1 MEPLQT
7 FLVLD
12 GNALLHRAWHAIP
25 PLTTR
30 DGRVVNAV
38 YGFTNVVEKMLN
50 IYKPAYMAVAWD
62 LPGATFRHDA
72 YESYKAQR
80 EKKADELYAQ
90 IPMIQQILEAYG
102 IPSLS
107 APGFEADDIIG
118 TLAQMNADE
127 GGIETLIVTGDR
139 DALQLVNDT
148 TKVIFFIKG
157 LSEVKIYDA
166 AAVEEKFGVTP
177 VELIE
182 VKALMG
188 DSSDNLPGVAGIG
201 EKGAVELVK
210 KFGGVEGILA
220 AITRGE
226 VPDKYAKK
234 FIGNE
239 KNALQMRMLVEI
251 VKNVP
256 LKDFSRSQ
264 CSLRAPDEARLRELF
279 ADFEFSALLKK
290 YKETD
295 GERIKM
301 DGTDGEQVEK
311 GLKGMRGL
319 KGVRGVRSEVVE
331 GKYVSTPAGVMGEW
345 LGLFVVTK
353 QPDMFGATVATV
365 ILSDGTRV
373 WRAEHP
379 DKAMLGD
386 LVQELSRAKHVVTH
400 GAKIAMHAFAEMGV
414 DLSGSLA
421 SRPLYDAEVIAYMLN
436 SGARDF
442 PLLHIIQDVL
452 GRVAKTDEELTR
464 ALPDLGQALQ
474 KKLDEV
480 GMDKLYRD
488 IEMPLIPVLFDME
501 HEGICVD
508 RKMLV
513 DLSKAFG
520 EKIATLTKE
529 IYALSGVEFNVNS
542 PSQLANVLFET
553 LQLPTKG
560 IKKTKSGYS
569 TAAPELEKLWDMHK
583 IIPLIEEYREVAKL
597 KSTYADALPE
607 MIAPDGRI
615 HTRYS
620 QTIAATGRLSSM
632 TPNLQNIPIRSELG
646 KKIRYAFVAK
656 EDCVLMSAD
665 YSQIELRLAAEL
677 AHDDSFI
684 RAFKDGAD
692 IHRRTAAEVWN
703 ISEDEVTKDQRAAAK
718 AINFSILYGVGPR
731 ALARSTG
738 MQFEEAREFIARYFA
753 VHPGIQAYIDAMK
766 MQARSQG
773 YVQTLFGRRRYLPDI
788 TSGVPQLV
796 AAAERMAMNMP
807 IQGTQADIIKIA
819 MISLASSLNKAGLRA
834 KLLLQVHD
842 ELVLEV
848 HEDDVDEVQ
857 KMVVEKMSE
866 VASYRVPLVVDVA
879 TGKSWGDIA

>member
-30 DGRVVNAV
+30 DGRVVNAA

-72 YESYKAQR
+72 YEPYKAQR

-90 IPMIQQILEAYG
+90 IPMIQEILEAYG

-118 TLAQMNADE
+118 TLAQMNAEE

-157 LSEVKIYDA
+157 LSEVKIYDT

-177 VELIE
+177 IELIE

-201 EKGAVELVK
+201 EKGAAELVK
-210 KFGGVEGILA
+210 KFGSVEGILA

-239 KNALQMRMLVEI
+239 KNALHMRMLVEI

-256 LKDFSRSQ
+256 LPDFSRSH
-264 CSLRAPDEARLRELF
+264 CSLRAPDESRLRELF

-290 YKETD
+290 YGNE
-295 GERIKM
+295 KM
-301 DGTDGEQVEK
+301 AATDGEQIKKGVKGEK
-311 GLKGMRGL
+311 GLKGMRGG
-319 KGVRGVRSEVVE
+319 KPESTEK
-331 GKYVSTPAGVMGEW
+331 KYVSTPAGVMGDW

-379 DKAMLGD
+379 DKAILGD
-386 LVQELSRAKHVVTH
+386 LVQELSCAKHVVTH

-442 PLLHIIQDVL
+442 PLPHIIQDVL
-452 GRVAKTDEELTR
+452 GRVAKSEEELAR

-488 IEMPLIPVLFDME
+488 IEMPLIPVLFEME

-513 DLSKAFG
+513 DLSRAFG

-583 IIPLIEEYREVAKL
+583 IVPLIEEYREVAKL
-597 KSTYADALPE
+597 KSTYSDALPE

-615 HTRYS
+615 HTRYN

-646 KKIRYAFVAK
+646 KKIRYAFIAK
-656 EDCVLMSAD
+656 EDHVLMSAD

-677 AHDDSFI
+677 ANDDSFI

-703 ISEDEVTKDQRAAAK
+703 ISEDEVTKDQRASAK

-819 MISLASSLNKAGLRA
+819 MISLASSLKKSGLRA
-834 KLLLQVHD
+834 ELLLQVHD

-848 HEDDVDEVQ
+848 HEDDVEEVQ

-879 TGKSWGDIA
+879 MGKSWGDIA

>member
-1 MEPLQT
+1 MEPLKT

-30 DGRVVNAV
+30 DGRVVNAA

-50 IYKPAYMAVAWD
+50 IYQPAYMAVAWD
-62 LPGATFRHDA
+62 LPGATFRHEA
-72 YESYKAQR
+72 YKPYKAQR
-80 EKKADELYAQ
+80 EKKADELYEQ
-90 IPMIQQILEAYG
+90 IPMIQEILAAYG

-118 TLAQMNADE
+118 TIAQMNADE

-148 TKVIFFIKG
+148 TKVVFFIKG

-177 VELIE
+177 IELIE

-201 EKGAVELVK
+201 EKGAVELIK
-210 KFGGVEGILA
+210 KFGSVEGILA
-220 AITRGE
+220 SITRGE

-234 FIGNE
+234 FVGNE

-256 LKDFSRSQ
+256 LKDFSRLL
-264 CSLRAPDEARLRELF
+264 CALRAPDEARLRALF
-279 ADFEFSALLKK
+279 VDFEFSSLLKK
-290 YKETD
+290 YG
-295 GERIKM
+295 GERIV
-301 DGTDGEQVEK
+301 TDGNGSDRLGKKQGKK
-311 GLKGMRGL
+311 GGK
-319 KGVRGVRSEVVE
+319 SESVE
-331 GKYVSTPAGVMGEW
+331 GKNVSTPGGVMGEW
-345 LGLFVVTK
+345 LGLLVTTK
-353 QPDMFGATVATV
+353 QPDMFGATVAGV

-373 WRAEHP
+373 WHAEHP
-379 DKAMLGD
+379 DKAVLAE
-386 LVQELSRAKHVVTH
+386 LVQELSRAKYVVTYT
-400 GAKIAMHAFAEMGV
+400 AKMAMHAFAEMGV
-414 DLSGSLA
+414 DLSSVLA

-442 PLLHIIQDVL
+442 PLENIVHDVL
-452 GRVAKTDEELTR
+452 GRVAKSEEELAR

-501 HEGICVD
+501 YEGICVD
-508 RKMLV
+508 KKMLT

-529 IYALSGVEFNVNS
+529 IYTLSGTEFNVNS
-542 PSQLANVLFET
+542 PSQLANVLFDT

-569 TAAPELEKLWDMHK
+569 TAAPELEKLWEMHK

-597 KSTYADALPE
+597 KSTYSDSLPE

-656 EDCVLMSAD
+656 EHYVLLSAD

-677 AHDDSFI
+677 ANDESFI

-703 ISEDEVTKDQRAAAK
+703 ISEDEVTKDQRASAK

-738 MQFEEAREFIARYFA
+738 MNFEEAREFIARYFA

-766 MQARSQG
+766 LQARSQG

-807 IQGTQADIIKIA
+807 IQGTQADIIKMA
-819 MISLASSLNKAGLRA
+819 MIALASWLEKSGLRA

-848 HEDDVDEVQ
+848 HEDDVAEVQ
-857 KMVVEKMSE
+857 KMVVEKMSN

>member
-1 MEPLQT
+1 MEPLKT

-30 DGRVVNAV
+30 DGRVVNAA

-62 LPGATFRHDA
+62 LPGATFRHEA
-72 YESYKAQR
+72 YEPYKAQR
-80 EKKADELYAQ
+80 EKKADELYEQ
-90 IPMIQQILEAYG
+90 IPMIQEILAAYG

-148 TKVIFFIKG
+148 TKVVFFIKG

-177 VELIE
+177 TELIE

-201 EKGAVELVK
+201 EKGAVELIK
-210 KFGGVEGILA
+210 KFGSVEGILES
-220 AITRGE
+220 ITRGE

-234 FIGNE
+234 FVGNE

-264 CSLRAPDEARLRELF
+264 CALKAPDEVRLRELF
-279 ADFEFSALLKK
+279 TDFEFASLLKRYGGERMGTDK
-290 YKETD
+290 TD
-295 GERIKM
+295 GNGLNGSVKKRGKK
-301 DGTDGEQVEK
+301 GEKSV
-311 GLKGMRGL
+311 
-319 KGVRGVRSEVVE
+319 SVE
-331 GKYVSTPAGVMGEW
+331 GKSVSTPGGVMGEW
-345 LGLFVVTK
+345 LGLLVAPK
-353 QPDMFGATVATV
+353 QPDMFGATVASV

-373 WRAEHP
+373 WHVEHP
-379 DKAMLGD
+379 DKTVLAE
-386 LVQELSRAKHVVTH
+386 LVQELSRAKYVVTH
-400 GAKIAMHAFAEMGV
+400 AAKIAMHAFAEMGV
-414 DLSGSLA
+414 DLAGVLA

-442 PLLHIIQDVL
+442 PLENIIHDVL
-452 GRVAKTDEELTR
+452 GRVAKTEEELAR

-508 RKMLV
+508 KSMLI

-520 EKIATLTKE
+520 EKIAMLTKK
-529 IYALSGVEFNVNS
+529 IYELSGTEFNVNS

-560 IKKTKSGYS
+560 IKKTKSGFS
-569 TAAPELEKLWDMHK
+569 TAAPELEKLWEMHA

-597 KSTYADALPE
+597 KSTYADSLPE
-607 MIAPDGRI
+607 MIAHDGRI

-620 QTIAATGRLSSM
+620 QTIAATGRLSSV

-646 KKIRYAFVAK
+646 KKIRYAFIAK

-677 AHDDSFI
+677 ANDDSFI

-703 ISEDEVTKDQRAAAK
+703 ISEDDVTKDQRANAK

-738 MQFEEAREFIARYFA
+738 MNFEEAREFIARYFA
-753 VHPGIQAYIDAMK
+753 VHPGIQSYIDAMK

-807 IQGTQADIIKIA
+807 IQGTQADIIKMA
-819 MISLASSLNKAGLRA
+819 MISLSSSLEKSGLRA

-848 HEDDVDEVQ
+848 HEGDVEEVQ
-857 KMVVEKMSE
+857 KMVVEKMSQ

>member
-1 MEPLQT
+1 MDPLKT

-30 DGRVVNAV
+30 DGRLVNAA

-72 YESYKAQR
+72 YASYKAQR
-80 EKKADELYAQ
+80 EKKADEFYEQ
-90 IPMIQQILEAYG
+90 IPMIQEILAAYG

-107 APGFEADDIIG
+107 VSGFEADDIIG

-148 TKVIFFIKG
+148 TKVVFFIKG

-177 VELIE
+177 AELIE

-201 EKGAVELVK
+201 EKGAVELIK
-210 KFGGVEGILA
+210 KFGSVEGILA
-220 AITRGE
+220 SITRGE

-239 KNALQMRMLVEI
+239 KNALKMRMLVEI

-264 CSLRAPDEARLRELF
+264 CALRAPDEARLRALF
-279 ADFEFSALLKK
+279 TDFEFSSLLKK
-290 YKETD
+290 YSSEKISVTD
-295 GERIKM
+295 GNGL
-301 DGTDGEQVEK
+301 DGSVKKRGNKGEKSVF
-311 GLKGMRGL
+311 G
-319 KGVRGVRSEVVE
+319 E
-331 GKYVSTPAGVMGEW
+331 GKSVSTPGGVMGEW
-345 LGLFVVTK
+345 LGLLVATK
-353 QPDMFGATVATV
+353 QPDMFGATVASV
-365 ILSDGTRV
+365 MLSDGTRV
-373 WRAEHP
+373 WHVEHP
-379 DKAMLGD
+379 DRPVLIE
-386 LVQELSRAKHVVTH
+386 LIQELSCAKHVVTH
-400 GAKIAMHAFAEMGV
+400 AAKIAMHAFAEMGV
-414 DLSGSLA
+414 DLAGVLA

-442 PLLHIIQDVL
+442 PLENIVHDVL
-452 GRVAKTDEELTR
+452 GRVAKSEEELVR
-464 ALPDLGQALQ
+464 ALPALGQALQ

-488 IEMPLIPVLFDME
+488 IEMPLIPVLFNME
-501 HEGICVD
+501 REGICVD
-508 RKMLV
+508 KNMLF

-520 EKIATLTKE
+520 EKIATLTKK
-529 IYALSGVEFNVNS
+529 IYELSGTEFNVNS

-569 TAAPELEKLWDMHK
+569 TAASELEKLWEMHA

-597 KSTYADALPE
+597 KSTYADSLPE

-620 QTIAATGRLSSM
+620 QTIAATGRLSSV

-677 AHDDSFI
+677 ANDDSFI

-703 ISEDEVTKDQRAAAK
+703 ISEDEVTKDQRAHAK

-738 MQFEEAREFIARYFA
+738 MNFEEAREFIARYFV

-766 MQARSQG
+766 MQARSAG

-807 IQGTQADIIKIA
+807 IQGTQADIIKMA
-819 MISLASSLNKAGLRA
+819 MISLSSSLEKSGLRA

-848 HEDDVDEVQ
+848 HESDVGEVQ
-857 KMVVEKMSE
+857 KIVVEKMSQ

>member
-1 MEPLQT
+1 MEPLKT

-30 DGRVVNAV
+30 DGRVVNAA

-50 IYKPAYMAVAWD
+50 IYKPAYMVVAWD
-62 LPGATFRHDA
+62 LPGATFRHEA
-72 YESYKAQR
+72 YEPYKAQR

-90 IPMIQQILEAYG
+90 IPMIQEILAAYG

-148 TKVIFFIKG
+148 TKVVFFIKG

-177 VELIE
+177 TELIE

-201 EKGAVELVK
+201 EKGAVELIK
-210 KFGGVEGILA
+210 KFGSVEGILA
-220 AITRGE
+220 SITRGE

-234 FIGNE
+234 FVGNE

-256 LKDFSRSQ
+256 LPDFSRSL
-264 CSLRAPDEARLRELF
+264 CALRTPDETRLRALF
-279 ADFEFSALLKK
+279 ADFEFSSLLKK
-290 YKETD
+290 Y
-295 GERIKM
+295 GGQH
-301 DGTDGEQVEK
+301 GTDNGGPSGDEK
-311 GLKGMRGL
+311 KRGKKSEKSEPVKG
-319 KGVRGVRSEVVE
+319 KN
-331 GKYVSTPAGVMGEW
+331 VSTPGGVMGEW
-345 LGLFVVTK
+345 LGLLVTTK
-353 QPDMFGATVATV
+353 QPDMFGATVASV
-365 ILSDGTRV
+365 ILSDGMRV
-373 WRAEHP
+373 WHAEHP
-379 DKAMLGD
+379 DKAVLGE
-386 LVQELSRAKHVVTH
+386 LVQELSRAKYVVTH
-400 GAKIAMHAFAEMGV
+400 AVKIAMHAFAEMGV
-414 DLSGSLA
+414 DLSSVLA

-442 PLLHIIQDVL
+442 PLENIVLDVL
-452 GRVAKTDEELTR
+452 GRVAKSEEELAR

-488 IEMPLIPVLFDME
+488 IEMPLIPVLFEME

-508 RKMLV
+508 KNMLT

-520 EKIATLTKE
+520 EKIAMLTKK
-529 IYALSGVEFNVNS
+529 IYELSGTEFNVNS

-569 TAAPELEKLWDMHK
+569 TAAPELEKLWEMHA

-597 KSTYADALPE
+597 KSTYADSLPE
-607 MIAPDGRI
+607 MIAHDGRI

-646 KKIRYAFVAK
+646 KKIRYAFIAK
-656 EDCVLMSAD
+656 EDHVLMSAD

-677 AHDDSFI
+677 ANDDSFI

-703 ISEDEVTKDQRAAAK
+703 ISEDEVTKDQRASAK

-731 ALARSTG
+731 ALARSTN
-738 MQFEEAREFIARYFA
+738 MSFEEAREFIARYFA

-819 MISLASSLNKAGLRA
+819 MIELASSLGKSGLRA

-848 HEDDVDEVQ
+848 HEDDVEEVQ
-857 KMVVEKMSE
+857 KMVVEKMSQ
-866 VASYRVPLVVDVA
+866 VASYRVPLVVDVS
-879 TGKSWGDIA
+879 TGKSWGDL

>member
-1 MEPLQT
+1 MEPLKT

-30 DGRVVNAV
+30 DGRVVNAA

-72 YESYKAQR
+72 YEPYKAQR
-80 EKKADELYAQ
+80 EKKADELYEQ
-90 IPMIQQILEAYG
+90 IPMIQEILAAYG
-102 IPSLS
+102 ILSLS
-107 APGFEADDIIG
+107 VPGFEADDIIG

-148 TKVIFFIKG
+148 TKVVFFIKG

-177 VELIE
+177 AELIE

-201 EKGAVELVK
+201 EKGAVELIK
-210 KFGGVEGILA
+210 KFGSVEGILES
-220 AITRGE
+220 ITRGE

-264 CSLRAPDEARLRELF
+264 CALRAPDEARLRALF
-279 ADFEFSALLKK
+279 TDFEFAALLKK
-290 YKETD
+290 YS
-295 GERIKM
+295 GEKM
-301 DGTDGEQVEK
+301 GRVDGTDSDGLNGLVKKRGKKGEKPV
-311 GLKGMRGL
+311 
-319 KGVRGVRSEVVE
+319 SAE
-331 GKYVSTPAGVMGEW
+331 GKSVSTPGGVMGEW
-345 LGLFVVTK
+345 LGLLVAPK
-353 QPDMFGATVATV
+353 QPDMFGATVASV
-365 ILSDGTRV
+365 MLSDGTRV
-373 WRAEHP
+373 WHAEHP
-379 DKAMLGD
+379 DKAVLVE
-386 LVQELSRAKHVVTH
+386 LVQELSRAKHIVTH
-400 GAKIAMHAFAEMGV
+400 AAKIAMHAFAEMGV
-414 DLSGSLA
+414 DLAGVLA

-442 PLLHIIQDVL
+442 PLENIVQDVL
-452 GRVAKTDEELTR
+452 GRVAKTEEELAR

-488 IEMPLIPVLFDME
+488 IEMPLIPVLFNME
-501 HEGICVD
+501 REGICVD
-508 RKMLV
+508 KNMLT

-520 EKIATLTKE
+520 EKIAMLTKK
-529 IYALSGVEFNVNS
+529 IYELSGTEFNVNS

-569 TAAPELEKLWDMHK
+569 TAAPELEKLWEMHA

-597 KSTYADALPE
+597 KSTYADSLPE

-620 QTIAATGRLSSM
+620 QTIAATGRLSSV

-656 EDCVLMSAD
+656 EDYVLMSAD

-677 AHDDSFI
+677 ANDESFI

-703 ISEDEVTKDQRAAAK
+703 ISEDEVTKDQRANAK

-738 MQFEEAREFIARYFA
+738 MNFEEAREFIARYFA
-753 VHPGIQAYIDAMK
+753 VHPGIQAYIDTMK

-807 IQGTQADIIKIA
+807 IQGTQADIIKMA
-819 MISLASSLNKAGLRA
+819 MISLSSSLEKSGLRA

-848 HEDDVDEVQ
+848 HEGDVEEVQ
-857 KMVVEKMSE
+857 KMVVEKMSQ